1 MFEPRWRIPVYF
13 IFHIDSLV
21 TFLLQIPSFYFSK
34 RVWINYESGVIVMV
48 LFSAIH
54 IYIVLEVHCV
64 LSVPISLSN
73 ITAFPFSRQQF
84 TAEFLFLAA

>member
-1 MFEPRWRIPVYF
+1 MYF
-13 IFHIDSLV
+13 IFHIDSSV
-21 TFLLQIPSFYFSK
+21 SFLLQIPSLYFSK
-34 RVWINYESGVIVMV
+34 RVWINYEMDVIAMV
-48 LFSAIH
+48 LFSAIR

-84 TAEFLFLAA
+84 TAESLFLAA